1 MFILRNIVTAV
12 TDLDLIC
19 WSDPYPKKK
28 KSSKVLKFKLNCTIL
43 KLLYIISGPVLDPQY
58 RRNYCKFFVQYRHI
72 PGDFLCIFK
81 GLYLFAEVFS
91 LMVSISRRFFVRKR
105 GGTNPYPA
113 KNLNPGPNYLFSFF
127 INFFH
132 NYEIFSSKEVNWK
145 IPYTGMFNYV
155 VKSKK
160 NFFTF
165 KIFFNASG
173 SGSETLPYETRHSEN
188 FSGCSERFHMCSLLT
203 ITGIIGCF
211 VTLEKVDAST
221 LCVEKKKST
230 NMSRYSCS

>member
-1 MFILRNIVTAV
+1 M
-12 TDLDLIC
+12 
-19 WSDPYPKKK
+19 
-28 KSSKVLKFKLNCTIL
+28 
-43 KLLYIISGPVLDPQY
+43 KLLCIISGPVLDPQY

-105 GGTNPYPA
+105 LEVLIRIQLKISILVQTIYF
-113 KNLNPGPNYLFSFF
+113 LFF
-127 INFFH
+127 IKLFH

-160 NFFTF
+160 FFLHLRSF
-165 KIFFNASG
+165 LMPLDPDPKHCR
-173 SGSETLPYETRHSEN
+173 TRHVIRKISPAVQK
-188 FSGCSERFHMCSLLT
+188 G
-203 ITGIIGCF
+203 
-211 VTLEKVDAST
+211 ST
-221 LCVEKKKST
+221 CAH
-230 NMSRYSCS
+230 C

>member
-1 MFILRNIVTAV
+1 M
-12 TDLDLIC
+12 
-19 WSDPYPKKK
+19 
-28 KSSKVLKFKLNCTIL
+28 

-91 LMVSISRRFFVRKR
+91 LMVSISRRFFLWEKDWRYKSRDTVPLKALSQYRR
-105 GGTNPYPA
+105 APPHWLPYDSVSDPYSSNPDPYPA

-127 INFFH
+127 IKLFH

-155 VKSKK
+155 VKSKIF
-160 NFFTF
+160 FFTF

-203 ITGIIGCF
+203 IPGIIGCF

>member
-1 MFILRNIVTAV
+1 MPNEDPEPYNTGTVPVPVTCAVVRLHITALKDFLWSRKLTNWLLRNIVTAV

-43 KLLYIISGPVLDPQY
+43 KLLCIISGPVLDPQY

-105 GGTNPYPA
+105 LEVLIRIQLKISILVQTIYF
-113 KNLNPGPNYLFSFF
+113 LF
-127 INFFH
+127 
-132 NYEIFSSKEVNWK
+132 
-145 IPYTGMFNYV
+145 
-155 VKSKK
+155 
-160 NFFTF
+160 
-165 KIFFNASG
+165 
-173 SGSETLPYETRHSEN
+173 L
-188 FSGCSERFHMCSLLT
+188 
-203 ITGIIGCF
+203 
-211 VTLEKVDAST
+211 
-221 LCVEKKKST
+221 
-230 NMSRYSCS
+230 